1 MDNKKLMT
9 LGVVAMVLVVLIAT
23 ALIYVK
29 PSSGNGTLDSLASNF
44 SSALNSSP
52 AMDYNLTSIEGLA
65 QSP

>member
-9 LGVVAMVLVVLIAT
+9 LGVIAMVLVVLIAT

-29 PSSGNGTLDSLASNF
+29 PSSENGTLDSLANNV

-52 AMDYNLTSIEGLA
+52 AMDYDLTSIEGLA